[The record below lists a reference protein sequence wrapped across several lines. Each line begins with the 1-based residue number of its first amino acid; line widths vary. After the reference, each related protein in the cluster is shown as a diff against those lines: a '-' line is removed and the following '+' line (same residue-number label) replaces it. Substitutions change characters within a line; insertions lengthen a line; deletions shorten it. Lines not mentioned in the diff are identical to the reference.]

1 MQGAG
6 LVVLLIWYLVLGDS
20 GVSSSLGNSI
30 KGEDIEEALEDPV
43 DREEL
48 EASDEEDDE
57 ARGGVSREAVR
68 QGHKLHR
75 EWQAVYD
82 SLPPHR

>member
-6 LVVLLIWYLVLGDS
+6 LVVLIIWGALGDS
-20 GVSSSLGNSI
+20 GVSPSLENSI

-48 EASDEEDDE
+48 EASDEEGDE